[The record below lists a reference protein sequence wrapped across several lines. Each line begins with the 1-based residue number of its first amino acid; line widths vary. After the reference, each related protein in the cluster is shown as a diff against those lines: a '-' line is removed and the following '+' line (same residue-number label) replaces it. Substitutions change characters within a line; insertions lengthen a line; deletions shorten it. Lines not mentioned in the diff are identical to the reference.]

1 MHHCPVTGLPITERS
16 QWSIDSPKGDYT
28 KKFTLIGNDIIRV
41 EKHARHGIILEHLDQ
56 ASLSAL
62 VREEK
67 ISGKPLHLMIDCTN
81 IADFSYSYKKDFTS
95 VIYNWNPDFRVVVFY
110 NISPGI
116 RLQLEMFRSI
126 APQGLTFILSGNYAE
141 AISAIMDFKSGKT
154 PEETATGE
162 ARADLEPFI
171 REEFLSSL
179 ARMAWLKMFDQQI
192 YLPPETHAS
201 YPFFK
206 ALEAIQGDFKAIEIE
221 HETLLERTL
230 EDCRRQLAQKTT
242 ALNAQIELNRKNVQ
256 QFREEKFS
264 LASRLSSNDLE
275 STRIS
280 TANAEKTSALKTL
293 CELIANLEIDP
304 GIKQKISTCC
314 LNLVETGQKEA
325 QLNTDLT
332 EADSTFISMLQKRH
346 PNLNQR
352 ELRICL
358 LIKLDYSSRDISRLM
373 GLSVRGIESTR
384 YRIHRKI
391 GIDKHRS
398 LKTYLTNLP
407 ITVY

>member
-1 MHHCPVTGLPITERS
+1 MHHCPVTGLTITERS
-16 QWSIDSPKGDYT
+16 QWSFDSPKGDYT
-28 KKFTLIGNDIIRV
+28 KKFTLIGNDIIHV
-41 EKHARHGIILEHLDQ
+41 EKSARNGIILEHLDQ

-67 ISGKPLHLMIDCTN
+67 LSGKPLHLMIDCTN
-81 IADFSYSYKKDFTS
+81 ISGFSYSYKKDFTGI
-95 VIYNWNPDFRVVVFY
+95 IYNWNPDFRLVVFY

-116 RLQLEMFRSI
+116 KLQLEMFRSI
-126 APQGLTFILSGNYAE
+126 APQGLTFIMSGNYE
-141 AISAIMDFKSGKT
+141 TAISAIMEFKSGKT
-154 PEETATGE
+154 PAESTAGETRTDA
-162 ARADLEPFI
+162 EPFI
-171 REEFLSSL
+171 KEEFLSAL

-206 ALEAIQGDFKAIEIE
+206 ALETIQGDFKAIEVE
-221 HETLLERTL
+221 HEAILERTL
-230 EDCRRQLAQKTT
+230 EDCRRQLALKTT

-256 QFREEKFS
+256 QFREEKFTM
-264 LASRLSSNDLE
+264 ASKLSSHDLE

-280 TANAEKTSALKTL
+280 TANAEKTSTLKTL
-293 CELIANLEIDP
+293 CELIASLDVDP
-304 GIKQKISTCC
+304 SMKQRISSCC

-325 QLNTDLT
+325 QLNTELT

-384 YRIHRKI
+384 YRIHRKMD
-391 GIDKHRS
+391 IDKHRS

-407 ITVY
+407 IPNS